1 MKIILLD
8 YISPTG
14 HISLI
19 NFYINKF
26 HKRFQKII
34 LNQKIKKS
42 FNFNKKIKY
51 LSIKDNSIL
60 KIVKLYF
67 LFKEFKEKKIS
78 KIIMLSYEPKI
89 IFFLQFFIDLEYFN
103 LYLLEHD
110 NLSNK
115 KFLKIIFIKNLPK
128 KIIHLTYSLPAKI
141 FLNSRLNR
149 KSIFINHPIIIKSK
163 NKDTPSFSRKFFN
176 KINSK
181 TILIPTRHH
190 MNEKHVNN
198 ILNKYNNINFI
209 LLLKKSDLIKKKFS
223 TYKNALT
230 IEKISENDI
239 SKVCAIYLPLKNKIY
254 EFRVSAW
261 LYRGIGFGK
270 IIIMENTSL
279 FQFEKKRFPNHIVK
293 INDKIFYDVMKFKL
307 NKKINNKFVKNYN
320 QHVIKNFESLLNK

>member
-8 YISPTG
+8 YISPIG

-34 LNQKIKKS
+34 LNQKVKNS

-51 LSIKDNSIL
+51 LSIKDNSIS
-60 KIVKLYF
+60 KIIKLYF

-89 IFFLQFFIDLEYFN
+89 IFFLQFFINLENFN
-103 LYLLEHD
+103 LYLFEHD

-115 KFLKIIFIKNLPK
+115 KFLKTFFIKNLPK

-141 FLNSRLNR
+141 FFNSRLNR
-149 KSIFINHPIIIKSK
+149 KSIFIDHPIIIKSK
-163 NKDTPSFSRKFFN
+163 NKDTPLFSRKFFN

-190 MNEKHVNN
+190 MDEKHVNN
-198 ILNKYNNINFI
+198 ILSKYNNINFV
-209 LLLKKSDLIKKKFS
+209 LLLKKSDLIKKKFF
-223 TYKNALT
+223 TCKNALT

-239 SKVCAIYLPLKNKIY
+239 SKVCAIYLPLTNKIY
-254 EFRVSAW
+254 KFRVSAW

-279 FQFEKKRFPNHIVK
+279 FKFEKKRFPNHIVK
-293 INDKIFYDVMKFKL
+293 INNKIFYDVMKFKL
-307 NKKINNKFVKNYN
+307 NKYMNNKFVKNYN
-320 QHVIKNFESLLNK
+320 QRVIKNFESLLNK